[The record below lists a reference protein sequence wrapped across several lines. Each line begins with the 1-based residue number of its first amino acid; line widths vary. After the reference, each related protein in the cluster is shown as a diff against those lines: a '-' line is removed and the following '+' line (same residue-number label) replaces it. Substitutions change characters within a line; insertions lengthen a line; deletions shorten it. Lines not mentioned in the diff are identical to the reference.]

1 MAKVELFDS
10 VISVMMN
17 SERLLEVGMTIEN
30 FEADVINA
38 LRSILVDNVERDL
51 AKRSTVSRG
60 YINALKNQKKPP
72 RALTVETLFKLFPH
86 AQITLN
92 AGDQINGNATTGH
105 GPAIVGHH
113 NHVTAPADSS
123 AEAFRHKIQD
133 EIIRADVDP
142 EAKVKIL
149 NIILNTETK

>member
-1 MAKVELFDS
+1 
-10 VISVMMN
+10 
-17 SERLLEVGMTIEN
+17 MTIEN

-113 NHVTAPADSS
+113 NHVTAAAEDSAETFRSKAIAAMIDLDIPAD
-123 AEAFRHKIQD
+123 ALREVLKTLKDLQG
-133 EIIRADVDP
+133 
-142 EAKVKIL
+142 
-149 NIILNTETK
+149 

>member
-1 MAKVELFDS
+1 
-10 VISVMMN
+10 
-17 SERLLEVGMTIEN
+17 MTVEN

-113 NHVTAPADSS
+113 NHVTAPAESS
-123 AEAFRHKIQD
+123 AEAFRSKAIAAMID
-133 EIIRADVDP
+133 LDIPADALREVLKTLKD
-142 EAKVKIL
+142 L
-149 NIILNTETK
+149 QG